1 MSGAARPGDPLEP
14 PASGDPLELSA
25 SGDPL
30 ELPAS
35 GDPLELS
42 AFGDHDVHLLREGT
56 HRGLA
61 AKLGAHPRRLGAR
74 ATRFAVWAPN
84 ARAVSVVGSFNAWDR
99 DAGALAPLRDSG
111 VWHGVV
117 EGAGHGDLYKYAV
130 TGADGR
136 TVEKA
141 DPVAAW
147 SEVPPA
153 TASVVWDLAYDWGDA
168 AWMADR
174 GRHIALDAPVAVY
187 EVHLGSWRRDPG
199 DPRRLRSYREL
210 APELVDH
217 VLAGGFTHVEL
228 LPIMEHPFYGSWGY
242 QTTGYFAPTAR
253 YGTPQ
258 DLMAMVDALHQAGIG
273 VLLDWV
279 PSHFPTDEFAL
290 ARFDGTHLYEH
301 ADPRQGLH
309 PDWNSAIF
317 NYGRD
322 EVRSFLLSSAEHW
335 LGTYHADGLR
345 VDAVASMLYLDYSR
359 AEGEWVP
366 NRFGG
371 RENLEA
377 VGFLRQLNEAVYLEH
392 PDVHTVAE
400 ESTAWPQVS
409 RPVETGGLGFGY
421 KWDMGW
427 MHDTLQ
433 YLGRDPVHRRYHHGQ
448 LTFRA
453 LYANSENYVLPL
465 SHDEVVHGK
474 GSMLA
479 KMPGDR
485 WQQFANLRLLYGYQY
500 ALPGKKLLFMGDE
513 IGQWSE
519 WSHDAGVDWHLLDDP
534 DHRGLWRFVGDC
546 NRCYRARPA
555 LHELDCEPDGFEWVR
570 ADDAE
575 SSTLAFLRWSRDR
588 RPVLVAANFTPVVR
602 TEVALGVPIA
612 GRWRELLNSDAA
624 GYGGSGVGNLGGV
637 EARPVPWHHLPA
649 TVVLTLP
656 PLAIVLLAPD
666 QPAPDQPA
674 PDQAAPGQA
683 APGGSQ
689 SGDRERDRRGRSSR

>member
-1 MSGAARPGDPLEP
+1 MSAPADPFEH
-14 PASGDPLELSA
+14 
-25 SGDPL
+25 
-30 ELPAS
+30 
-35 GDPLELS
+35 S
-42 AFGDHDVHLLREGT
+42 AFGDHDIHLMREGT
-56 HRGLA
+56 HRFLA
-61 AKLGAHPRRLGAR
+61 AKLGAHARRVGDR

-84 ARAVSVVGSFNAWDR
+84 ARAVSVVGSFNGWNRASHPMSPV
-99 DAGALAPLRDSG
+99 GDSG
-111 VWHGVV
+111 VWHAVV
-117 EGAGHGDLYKYAV
+117 DGAGTGDLYKYAV
-130 TGADGR
+130 TGGDGR
-136 TVEKA
+136 VVDKA

-153 TASVVWDLAYDWGDA
+153 TASVVWDLDYTWGDG
-168 AWMADR
+168 AWMGGR
-174 GRHIALDAPVAVY
+174 GRRIALDAPVAIY
-187 EVHLGSWRRDPG
+187 ELHVGSWRRDPA
-199 DPRRLRSYREL
+199 DPQRLRSYREV

-258 DLMAMVDALHQAGIG
+258 DLMALVDVLHQAGIG

-309 PDWNSAIF
+309 PDWDSAIF

-335 LGTYHADGLR
+335 LRTYHADGLR

-359 AEGEWVP
+359 AEGEWIP
-366 NRFGG
+366 NRYGG
-371 RENLEA
+371 RENLQA
-377 VGFLRQLNEAVYLEH
+377 IDFLRQLNSAVYLEH
-392 PDVHTVAE
+392 PDVHTMAE

-427 MHDTLQ
+427 MHDTLE
-433 YLGRDPVHRRYHHGQ
+433 YMGHEPVHRRYHHDQ

-453 LYANSENYVLPL
+453 LYAASENYVLPL

-474 GSMLA
+474 GSMLSR
-479 KMPGDR
+479 MPGDR
-485 WQQFANLRLLYGYQY
+485 WQQFANLRLLYGYQC

-513 IGQWSE
+513 IGQRAE
-519 WSHDAGVDWHLLDDP
+519 WSHEAGIDWHLLDDP
-534 DHRGLWRFVGDC
+534 DHQGVWRFVGDC
-546 NRCYRARPA
+546 NRSYREHPA
-555 LHELDCEPDGFEWVR
+555 LHQLDCEPAGFEWVR

-575 SSTLAFLRWSRDR
+575 SSTLAFIRWSRDR
-588 RPVLVAANFTPVVR
+588 QPVLAVANFTPVVR
-602 TEVALGVPIA
+602 TNVVLGVPS
-612 GRWRELLNSDAA
+612 GGFWREVLNSDARD
-624 GYGGSGVGNLGGV
+624 YGGSGVGNLGGV
-637 EARPVPWHHLPA
+637 QARHVPWHHLPS

-656 PLAIVLLAPD
+656 PLGIVLLAPD
-666 QPAPDQPA
+666 AGRDVDA
-674 PDQAAPGQA
+674 ATADSAATATTAAAPAGTVGPAGQ
-683 APGGSQ
+683 PS
-689 SGDRERDRRGRSSR
+689 